1 MLTLGLYFV
10 SERSEMTTIHRC
22 LSLLVVLIMLAGCV
36 APTVPATPVTITFF
50 KRGYTEGG
58 ADSTSTTNAQAVKAF
73 ERTHPNIRV
82 NIVGIPW
89 TDDGTA
95 QLETALKSHTGI
107 NVLSVDATALAR
119 FAHQGWLA
127 PIDSYL
133 SDADKADFYASGLE
147 AAMVDGKTYAWPLWV
162 TAVAIYANPVL
173 FQERGVAL
181 PTLDKPWTWDEFIT
195 ASKQL
200 TFQRADGTQ
209 VYGFTGSA
217 APGAVVYLP
226 LLYIDGGRILSPD
239 AKRFVQN
246 SPEGVSA
253 LQKIADLAQVQH
265 VTPPD
270 FGLGDQALVRTQFMS
285 GTVAMVIDTPNFI
298 SDMEKRGATFV
309 ALPVPMGQLGK
320 TVTTGA
326 FGLYG
331 IANVADVEQL
341 KAANEFARY
350 LTGSQVAHDVPGY
363 QLAPG
368 LRRSNTGYATDAN
381 REIVAKLVSFG
392 IYEPVASL
400 STELRTRW
408 ETTLQAVLLGR
419 QTAQQALDDIAP
431 AYQAELDQANK

>member
-1 MLTLGLYFV
+1 
-10 SERSEMTTIHRC
+10 MTTIHRC
-22 LSLLVVLIMLAGCV
+22 LSLLVVLIMLAACI
-36 APTVPATPVTITFF
+36 APTAPAAPVTITFF

-58 ADSTSTTNAQAVKAF
+58 TDTTSVTNAQAIKTFA
-73 ERTHPNIRV
+73 RTHPNINV
-82 NIVGIPW
+82 KIVGIPW
-89 TDDGTA
+89 TADGTA
-95 QLETALKSHTGI
+95 QLEAALSSHTGI
-107 NVLSVDATALAR
+107 NVLSVNATALAR
-119 FAHQGWLA
+119 FARAGWLA
-127 PIDSYL
+127 PIDPYL
-133 SDADKADFYASGLE
+133 SDGDKADFYASGLE
-147 AAMVDGKTYAWPLWV
+147 AAVVDGQTYAWPLWV
-162 TAVAIYANPVL
+162 TAVAIYANPTL

-181 PTLDKPWTWDEFIT
+181 PTLDKPWTWDEFVA

-253 LQKIADLAQVQH
+253 LQKIADLALVHH

-285 GTVAMVIDTPNFI
+285 GTVAMVMDTPNFI
-298 SDMEKRGATFV
+298 PDMTKRGATFV

-331 IANVADVEQL
+331 IANVADADQL

-350 LTGSQVAHDVPGY
+350 LTGSQVAHDVPNY
-363 QLAPG
+363 QQAPG

-400 STELRTRW
+400 SVELHTQW
-408 ETTLQAVLLGR
+408 EVALQAVLLGKTTAR
-419 QTAQQALDDIAP
+419 QTLDGIAP
-431 AYQAELDQANK
+431 AYQAELDQANH

>member
-1 MLTLGLYFV
+1 
-10 SERSEMTTIHRC
+10 MTTFRRC
-22 LSLLVVLIMLAGCV
+22 LSLLVVLIMLAACV
-36 APTVPATPVTITFF
+36 APTGPAAPVTITFF

-58 ADSTSTTNAQAVKAF
+58 TDTTSVTNAQAIKTF
-73 ERTHPNIRV
+73 QRTHPNIKV
-82 NIVGIPW
+82 DIVGIPW
-89 TDDGTA
+89 TAEGTT
-95 QLETALKSHTGI
+95 QLETALSAHTGL
-107 NVLSVDATALAR
+107 NVLSINAVDLAR
-119 FAHQGWLA
+119 FVRAGWLA
-127 PIDSYL
+127 PIDPYL
-133 SDADKADFYASGLE
+133 SDDDKADFYASGLE
-147 AAMVDGKTYAWPLWV
+147 AAVVDGKTYAWPLWV
-162 TAVAIYANPVL
+162 TAVAIYANPAL

-181 PTLDKPWTWDEFIT
+181 PTLDKPWTWDEFVA
-195 ASKQL
+195 ASQQL

-246 SPEGVSA
+246 SAEGVSA

-285 GTVAMVIDTPNFI
+285 GTVAMVMDTPNFI
-298 SDMEKRGATFV
+298 PDMEKRGATFV
-309 ALPVPMGQLGK
+309 ALPVPMGKLGK

-331 IANVADVEQL
+331 IANVADAEQL

-350 LTGSQVAHDVPGY
+350 LTGSQVARDVPNY
-363 QLAPG
+363 QQAPG

-400 STELRTRW
+400 SLELRTQW
-408 ETTLQAVLLGR
+408 EVALQAVLLGKA
-419 QTAQQALDDIAP
+419 TAQQTLDGIAP
-431 AYQAELDQANK
+431 AYQAELDQVNQ